1 MPKLSPASVTLLD
14 GVVVLYKRSRT
25 RKWQARFKVGSYWK
39 RITTK
44 CIDLDKAKDIA
55 LEQYMEHLF
64 KHKHG
69 IPSVSK
75 RFADIAKLSVA
86 EMRRQLEA
94 DEGKKIFVDY
104 VAVTENYLIPFF
116 GKFNIANIGYK
127 QVHAYEQWRREK
139 FGRELK
145 ASTVNTHNSAL
156 NRVFDEAVARGYMQK
171 SHLPVLSNKG
181 GASMRRADFGRQ
193 EYAQMLR
200 AFAKW
205 VRQARTSKS
214 LQMRELLKDY
224 VRFLANTGIR
234 HGTEAENVRWKHIDV
249 FEENKIKYLA
259 VWVVD
264 GKTGQREVIAKAST
278 ITCLKRIHK
287 RCTDINH
294 LTFEELLAKKL
305 DLPVFRLGDGTVTS
319 HLRQPFKKFMQDT
332 GLLIDTK
339 TGQERTLYCLRHTY
353 ATFQLVNNN
362 VDMHTLAKQM
372 GTSIQMLEKHY
383 SHLTPRLR
391 KDVLTRRLQN

>member
-1 MPKLSPASVTLLD
+1 M
-14 GVVVLYKRSRT
+14 LYKRSRT

-86 EMRRQLEA
+86 EMRRKLEA
-94 DEGKKIFVDY
+94 GEGKKIFVDY

-171 SHLPVLSNKG
+171 TQVPVLTNNG
-181 GASMRRADFGRQ
+181 RASMRRADFSRK

-214 LQMRELLKDY
+214 LQMRELLWDY
-224 VRFLANTGIR
+224 VRLLTSTGIR
-234 HGTEAENVRWKHIDV
+234 HGTEAQNLRWKHVEVIADGGRR
-249 FEENKIKYLA
+249 YLA
-259 VWVVD
+259 VWVD
-264 GKTGQREVIAKAST
+264 GKTGQREVIAKASA
-278 ITCLKRIHK
+278 ITYLKRIHK
-287 RCTDINH
+287 RCEDINQ
-294 LTFEELLAKKL
+294 LTFDELLAKKL
-305 DLPVFRLGDGTVTS
+305 DLPVFRLADGTVTKY
-319 HLRQPFKKFMQDT
+319 LCQTFKKFLEDI
-332 GLLIDTK
+332 GLLVDTK

-362 VDMHTLAKQM
+362 VDIHTLAKQM
-372 GTSIQMLEKHY
+372 GTSIQMLKKHY

-391 KDVLTRRLQN
+391 KDVLTRRANNNLNP

>member
-1 MPKLSPASVTLLD
+1 
-14 GVVVLYKRSRT
+14 
-25 RKWQARFKVGSYWK
+25 
-39 RITTK
+39 
-44 CIDLDKAKDIA
+44 LDKAKDIA

-75 RFADIAKLSVA
+75 RFADIARLSVA
-86 EMRRQLEA
+86 EMRRKLEA
-94 DEGKKIFVDY
+94 GEGKKIFVDY
-104 VAVTENYLIPFF
+104 IAVTENYLIPFF

-156 NRVFDEAVARGYMQK
+156 NRVFDEAVALGYMQK
-171 SHLPVLSNKG
+171 SQVPVLTNTG
-181 GASMRRADFGRQ
+181 RASMRRADFTRN
-193 EYAQMLR
+193 EFAQMLR
-200 AFAKW
+200 ALPHW
-205 VRQARTSKS
+205 VPQTRLSKS
-214 LQMRELLKDY
+214 LQMRELLRDY
-224 VRFLANTGIR
+224 IRFLANTGIR
-234 HGTEAENVRWKHIDV
+234 HGTEAQNVCWKHIDV
-249 FEENKIKYLA
+249 FEDNGRKYLA
-259 VWVVD
+259 VWVD
-264 GKTGQREVIAKAST
+264 GKTGQREVIARAST
-278 ITCLKRIHK
+278 ITYLKRIHK
-287 RCTDINH
+287 RCEDINQ
-294 LTFEELLAKKL
+294 LTFDELLAKKL
-305 DLPVFRLGDGTVTS
+305 DLPVFRLGDGTVTN

-332 GLLIDTK
+332 GLLIDAK

-372 GTSIQMLEKHY
+372 GTSILMLEKHY

-391 KDVLTRRLQN
+391 KDVLTR

>member
-1 MPKLSPASVTLLD
+1 MVASSLCR
-14 GVVVLYKRSRT
+14 KR
-25 RKWQARFKVGSYWK
+25 WARFKVGNYWK

-44 CIDLDKAKDIA
+44 SNELDKAKDIA

-86 EMRRQLEA
+86 EMRRKLEA

-145 ASTVNTHNSAL
+145 ASTVNTHIAAL
-156 NRVFDEAVARGYMQK
+156 NRVFDEAIARGYMQQTQV
-171 SHLPVLSNKG
+171 PVLTNTGK
-181 GASMRRADFGRQ
+181 ASLRRADFSRK

-200 AFAKW
+200 AFPHW
-205 VRQARTSKS
+205 VQQARSAKS

-224 VRFLANTGIR
+224 VRLLTSTGIR
-234 HGTEAENVRWKHIDV
+234 HGTEAQNVRWKHIDV
-249 FEENKIKYLA
+249 FEENGRKYLA
-259 VWVVD
+259 VWVD

-278 ITCLKRIHK
+278 ITYLKRIHK
-287 RCTDINH
+287 RCKDISN
-294 LTFEELLAKKL
+294 LTFEQLLAKKL
-305 DLPVFRLGDGTVTS
+305 DLPVFRLGDGTVTN

-332 GLLIDTK
+332 GLLIDAK

-353 ATFQLVNNN
+353 ATFQLVNN

-372 GTSIQMLEKHY
+372 GTSILMLEKHY

-391 KDVLTRRLQN
+391 KDVLTRRANNF

>member
-25 RKWQARFKVGSYWK
+25 RKWQARFKVGNYWK

-75 RFADIAKLSVA
+75 RFADIARLSVV
-86 EMRRQLEA
+86 EMRRKLEA
-94 DEGKKIFVDY
+94 GEGRKIFVDY

-116 GKFNIANIGYK
+116 GKFNIANIVYK

-171 SHLPVLSNKG
+171 SQVPVLTNTG
-181 GASMRRADFGRQ
+181 RASMRRADFNRN

-200 AFAKW
+200 ALPHW
-205 VRQARTSKS
+205 VKQTRLSKS
-214 LQMRELLKDY
+214 LQMRELLRDY
-224 VRFLANTGIR
+224 IRFLANTGIR
-234 HGTEAENVRWKHIDV
+234 HGTEAQNVCWKHIEV
-249 FEENKIKYLA
+249 FEDNGRKYLA
-259 VWVVD
+259 IWVD
-264 GKTGQREVIAKAST
+264 GKTGKREVIAKAST
-278 ITCLKRIHK
+278 IVYLKRIHK
-287 RCTDINH
+287 RCEGINH
-294 LTFEELLAKKL
+294 LKFDELLAKKL
-305 DLPVFRLGDGTVTS
+305 DLPVFRLGDGTVTN

-332 GLLIDTK
+332 GLLIDAK

>member
-1 MPKLSPASVTLLD
+1 M
-14 GVVVLYKRSRT
+14 LYKRTNT
-25 RKWQARFKVGSYWK
+25 RKWQARFKVSTYWK

-44 CIDLDKAKDIA
+44 CLDLDEAKDVA

-64 KHKHG
+64 KHKHS

-75 RFADIAKLSVA
+75 RFADIARLSIE
-86 EMRRQLEA
+86 EMRRQMETG
-94 DEGKKIFVDY
+94 EGLKIY
-104 VAVTENYLIPFF
+104 SAYIAVTQNYLIPFF
-116 GKFNIANIGYK
+116 GKYNIANINY
-127 QVHAYEQWRREK
+127 QMLSAYEQWRREK
-139 FGRELK
+139 IGRELK
-145 ASTVNTHNSAL
+145 ASTVNTHIAAL
-156 NRVFDEAVARGYMQK
+156 NRVFDEAIAREYMQK
-171 SHLPVLSNKG
+171 TQVPVLTNNG
-181 GASMRRADFGRQ
+181 RASMRRADFSRS
-193 EYAQMLR
+193 EYVQMLK
-200 AFAKW
+200 AFRKW
-205 VRQARTSKS
+205 VGQTRMQKS

-249 FEENKIKYLA
+249 FEENRRKYLA

-287 RCTDINH
+287 RCNDINH
-294 LTFEELLAKKL
+294 LTFEELLAKRL
-305 DLPVFRLGDGTVTS
+305 DLPVFRLADGTVTKY
-319 HLRQPFKKFMQDT
+319 LCQTFKKFLEDI
-332 GLLIDTK
+332 GLLVDTK

-391 KDVLTRRLQN
+391 KDVLTRRVNNNLNP

>member
-1 MPKLSPASVTLLD
+1 M
-14 GVVVLYKRSRT
+14 LYKRSRT
-25 RKWQARFKVGSYWK
+25 RKWQARFKVGGYWK
-39 RITTK
+39 RVTTK
-44 CIDLDKAKDIA
+44 SNDLDKAKGIA

-75 RFADIAKLSVA
+75 HFADIARLSVA
-86 EMRRQLEA
+86 EMRRKLEA
-94 DEGKKIFVDY
+94 GEGKKIFIDY
-104 VAVTENYLIPFF
+104 IAVTENYLIPFF

-156 NRVFDEAVARGYMQK
+156 NRVFDEAVALGYMQK
-171 SHLPVLSNKG
+171 SQVPVLTNTG
-181 GASMRRADFGRQ
+181 RASMRRADFTRN
-193 EYAQMLR
+193 EFAQMLR
-200 AFAKW
+200 ALPHW
-205 VRQARTSKS
+205 VPQTRLSKS
-214 LQMRELLKDY
+214 LQMRELLRDY

-234 HGTEAENVRWKHIDV
+234 HGTEAQNVCWKHIDV
-249 FEENKIKYLA
+249 FEDNGRKYLA
-259 VWVVD
+259 VWVD
-264 GKTGQREVIAKAST
+264 GKTGQREVIARAST
-278 ITCLKRIHK
+278 ITYLKRIHK
-287 RCTDINH
+287 RCEDINQ
-294 LTFEELLAKKL
+294 LTFDELLAKKL
-305 DLPVFRLGDGTVTS
+305 DLPVFRLGDGTVTN

-332 GLLIDTK
+332 GLLIDAK

-362 VDMHTLAKQM
+362 VDIHTLAKQM

-391 KDVLTRRLQN
+391 KDVLT

>member
-1 MPKLSPASVTLLD
+1 M
-14 GVVVLYKRSRT
+14 LYKRTNT
-25 RKWQARFKVGSYWK
+25 RKWQARFKVSTYWK

-44 CIDLDKAKDIA
+44 CLDLDDAKDVA

-64 KHKHG
+64 KHKHC
-69 IPSVSK
+69 IPSVSI
-75 RFADIAKLSVA
+75 RLADIARLSMA

-94 DEGKKIFVDY
+94 CEGWKIY
-104 VAVTENYLIPFF
+104 SAYIAVTENYLNPFF
-116 GKFNIANIGYK
+116 GKYNIANINYQ
-127 QVHAYEQWRREK
+127 QVKAYEEWRKEK
-139 FGRELK
+139 FDRELK
-145 ASTVNTHNSAL
+145 ASTVNTHIAAP
-156 NRVFDEAVARGYMQK
+156 NRVFDEAIVREYMQK
-171 SHLPVLSNKG
+171 TQVPVLTNNG
-181 GASMRRADFGRQ
+181 RASMRRADFNRS
-193 EYAQMLR
+193 EYVQMLK
-200 AFAKW
+200 AFRNW
-205 VRQARTSKS
+205 VGQTRMQKS

-234 HGTEAENVRWKHIDV
+234 HGTEAENVHWKHIDV

-259 VWVVD
+259 VWVG

-278 ITCLKRIHK
+278 ITCLKHIHN

-294 LTFEELLAKKL
+294 LTFEELLAKRL
-305 DLPVFRLGDGTVTS
+305 DLPVFRLADGTVTKY
-319 HLRQPFKKFMQDT
+319 LCQTFKKFLEDI
-332 GLLIDTK
+332 GLLVDTK

-391 KDVLTRRLQN
+391 KDVLTRRANNNLNP

>member
-1 MPKLSPASVTLLD
+1 M
-14 GVVVLYKRSRT
+14 LYKRSNT
-25 RKWQARFKVGSYWK
+25 RKVQARFKVSTYWK

-44 CIDLDKAKDIA
+44 CLDLDEAKDVA

-86 EMRRQLEA
+86 EMRRKLEA
-94 DEGKKIFVDY
+94 GEGKKIFVDY
-104 VAVTENYLIPFF
+104 IAVTENYLIPFF

-171 SHLPVLSNKG
+171 TQVPVLTNTG
-181 GASMRRADFGRQ
+181 RASMRRADFTRN
-193 EYAQMLR
+193 EFAQMLR
-200 AFAKW
+200 ALPRW
-205 VRQARTSKS
+205 VHQTRLSKS
-214 LQMRELLKDY
+214 LQMRELLRDY
-224 VRFLANTGIR
+224 IRFLANTGIR
-234 HGTEAENVRWKHIDV
+234 HGTEAQNVCWKHIDV
-249 FEENKIKYLA
+249 FEDNGRKYLA
-259 VWVVD
+259 VWVD
-264 GKTGQREVIAKAST
+264 GKTGQREVIARAST
-278 ITCLKRIHK
+278 ITYLKRIHK
-287 RCTDINH
+287 RCEDINQ

-305 DLPVFRLGDGTVTS
+305 DLPVFRLGDGTVTN

-332 GLLIDTK
+332 GLLIDAK

-372 GTSIQMLEKHY
+372 GTSILMLEKHY

-391 KDVLTRRLQN
+391 KDVLTR

>member
-1 MPKLSPASVTLLD
+1 M
-14 GVVVLYKRSRT
+14 LYKRSRT
-25 RKWQARFKVGSYWK
+25 RKWQARFKVGNYWK

-75 RFADIAKLSVA
+75 RFADIARLSVV
-86 EMRRQLEA
+86 EMRRKLEA
-94 DEGKKIFVDY
+94 GEGRKIFVDY

-116 GKFNIANIGYK
+116 GKFNIANITYK

-171 SHLPVLSNKG
+171 SQVPVLTNTGK
-181 GASMRRADFGRQ
+181 ASMRRADFSRC
-193 EYAQMLR
+193 EYVQMLK
-200 AFAKW
+200 AFRKW
-205 VRQARTSKS
+205 VGQTSMQKS

-234 HGTEAENVRWKHIDV
+234 HGTEAQNVGWKHIDV
-249 FEENKIKYLA
+249 FEENGRKYLA
-259 VWVVD
+259 VWVD

-278 ITCLKRIHK
+278 ITYLKRIHK
-287 RCTDINH
+287 RCDDISN
-294 LTFEELLAKKL
+294 LTFEQLLAKKL
-305 DLPVFRLGDGTVTS
+305 DLPVFRLGNGTVTN

-332 GLLIDTK
+332 GLLIDAK

>member
-25 RKWQARFKVGSYWK
+25 RKWQARFKVGNYWK

-75 RFADIAKLSVA
+75 RFADIARLSVV
-86 EMRRQLEA
+86 EMRRKLEA
-94 DEGKKIFVDY
+94 GEGRKIFVDY

-116 GKFNIANIGYK
+116 GKFNIANITYK

-156 NRVFDEAVARGYMQK
+156 NRVFDEAVTRGYMQK
-171 SHLPVLSNKG
+171 SQVPVLTNTG
-181 GASMRRADFGRQ
+181 RASMRRADFNRN

-200 AFAKW
+200 ALPHW
-205 VRQARTSKS
+205 VKQTRLSKS
-214 LQMRELLKDY
+214 LQMRELLRDY
-224 VRFLANTGIR
+224 IRFLANTGIR
-234 HGTEAENVRWKHIDV
+234 HGTEAQNVCWKHIEV
-249 FEENKIKYLA
+249 FEDNGRKYLA
-259 VWVVD
+259 IWVD
-264 GKTGQREVIAKAST
+264 GKTGQREVIARAST
-278 ITCLKRIHK
+278 ITYLKRIHK
-287 RCTDINH
+287 RCEDINH
-294 LTFEELLAKKL
+294 LKFEELLAKKL
-305 DLPVFRLGDGTVTS
+305 DLPVFRLGDGTVTN
-319 HLRQPFKKFMQDT
+319 HLRKPFKKFMQDT
-332 GLLIDTK
+332 GLLIDAK

-383 SHLTPRLR
+383 ST
-391 KDVLTRRLQN
+391 

>member
-1 MPKLSPASVTLLD
+1 M
-14 GVVVLYKRSRT
+14 LYKRTNT
-25 RKWQARFKVGSYWK
+25 RKWQARFKVSTYWK

-44 CIDLDKAKDIA
+44 CLDLDEAKEVA

-64 KHKHG
+64 KHKHS
-69 IPSVSK
+69 IPAVSK
-75 RFADIAKLSVA
+75 RFADIARLSIE

-94 DEGKKIFVDY
+94 CEGRQIY
-104 VAVTENYLIPFF
+104 SAYIAVTQNYLIPFF
-116 GKFNIANIGYK
+116 GKYNIANINYQ
-127 QVHAYEQWRREK
+127 QVSAYEEWRKQK

-145 ASTVNTHNSAL
+145 ASTVNTHIAAL
-156 NRVFDEAVARGYMQK
+156 NRVFDEAIAREYMQK
-171 SHLPVLSNKG
+171 TQVPVLTNNG
-181 GASMRRADFGRQ
+181 RASMRRADFSRC
-193 EYAQMLR
+193 EYVQMLK
-200 AFAKW
+200 AFRKW
-205 VRQARTSKS
+205 VGQTSMQKS

-234 HGTEAENVRWKHIDV
+234 HGTEAENLCWKHIDV
-249 FEENKIKYLA
+249 FVENRRKYLA

-278 ITCLKRIHK
+278 ITCLKHIHN

-294 LTFEELLAKKL
+294 LTFEELLAKRL
-305 DLPVFRLGDGTVTS
+305 DLPVFRLADGTVTKY
-319 HLRQPFKKFMQDT
+319 LCQTFKKFLEDI
-332 GLLIDTK
+332 GLLVDTK

-391 KDVLTRRLQN
+391 KDVLTRRANNF

>member
-1 MPKLSPASVTLLD
+1 M
-14 GVVVLYKRSRT
+14 LYKRSNT
-25 RKWQARFKVGSYWK
+25 RKWQARFKVSTYWK

-44 CIDLDKAKDIA
+44 CLDLDEAKEVA

-64 KHKHG
+64 KHKHS
-69 IPSVSK
+69 IPAVSK
-75 RFADIAKLSVA
+75 RFADIARLSIE
-86 EMRRQLEA
+86 EMRRQMETG
-94 DEGKKIFVDY
+94 EGLKIY
-104 VAVTENYLIPFF
+104 SAYIAVTQNYLIPFF
-116 GKFNIANIGYK
+116 GKYNIANINYQ
-127 QVHAYEQWRREK
+127 QVSAYEEWRKQK

-145 ASTVNTHNSAL
+145 ASTVNTHIAAL
-156 NRVFDEAVARGYMQK
+156 NRVFDEAIAREYMQK
-171 SHLPVLSNKG
+171 TQVPVLTNNG
-181 GASMRRADFGRQ
+181 RASMRRADFSRS
-193 EYAQMLR
+193 EYVQMLK
-200 AFAKW
+200 AFRKW
-205 VRQARTSKS
+205 VGQTRMQKS

-234 HGTEAENVRWKHIDV
+234 HGTEAENLCWKHIDV
-249 FEENKIKYLA
+249 FVENRRKYLA

-278 ITCLKRIHK
+278 ITCLKHIHN

-294 LTFEELLAKKL
+294 LTFEELLAKRL
-305 DLPVFRLGDGTVTS
+305 DLPVFRLTDGTVTKY
-319 HLRQPFKKFMQDT
+319 LCQTFKKFLEDI
-332 GLLIDTK
+332 GLLVDTK

-391 KDVLTRRLQN
+391 KDVLTRRANNNLNP

>member
-1 MPKLSPASVTLLD
+1 M
-14 GVVVLYKRSRT
+14 
-25 RKWQARFKVGSYWK
+25 
-39 RITTK
+39 
-44 CIDLDKAKDIA
+44 DLDDAKDVA

-86 EMRRQLEA
+86 EMRRKLEA
-94 DEGKKIFVDY
+94 GEGKKIFVDY

-171 SHLPVLSNKG
+171 TQVPVLTNNG
-181 GASMRRADFGRQ
+181 RASMRRADFNRC
-193 EYAQMLR
+193 EYVQMLK
-200 AFAKW
+200 AFRKW
-205 VRQARTSKS
+205 VGQTSMQKS

-234 HGTEAENVRWKHIDV
+234 HGTEAQNVRWKHIDV

-278 ITCLKRIHK
+278 ITCLKRIHN

-294 LTFEELLAKKL
+294 LTFEELLAKRL
-305 DLPVFRLGDGTVTS
+305 DLPVFRLADGTVTKY
-319 HLRQPFKKFMQDT
+319 LCQTFKKFLEDI
-332 GLLIDTK
+332 GLLVDTK

-372 GTSIQMLEKHY
+372 GTSILMLEKHY

-391 KDVLTRRLQN
+391 KDVLTRRANNF

>member
-1 MPKLSPASVTLLD
+1 M
-14 GVVVLYKRSRT
+14 LYKRTNT
-25 RKWQARFKVGSYWK
+25 RKWQARFKVSTYWK

-44 CIDLDKAKDIA
+44 CLDLDEAQDVA

-64 KHKHG
+64 KHKHS

-75 RFADIAKLSVA
+75 RFADIARLSIE
-86 EMRRQLEA
+86 EMKRQLEA
-94 DEGKKIFVDY
+94 CEGRKIY
-104 VAVTENYLIPFF
+104 SAYIAVTQNYLIPFF
-116 GKFNIANIGYK
+116 GKYNIANINYQ
-127 QVHAYEQWRREK
+127 QVSAYEEWRKQK

-145 ASTVNTHNSAL
+145 ASTVNTHIAAL
-156 NRVFDEAVARGYMQK
+156 NRVFDEAIAREYMQK
-171 SHLPVLSNKG
+171 TQVPVLTNNG
-181 GASMRRADFGRQ
+181 RASMRRADFSRC
-193 EYAQMLR
+193 EYVQMLK
-200 AFAKW
+200 AFRKW
-205 VRQARTSKS
+205 VGQTHMQKS

-234 HGTEAENVRWKHIDV
+234 HGTEAQNVRWKHIDV
-249 FEENKIKYLA
+249 FVENRRKYLA
-259 VWVVD
+259 VWVD

-287 RCTDINH
+287 RCNDINH
-294 LTFEELLAKKL
+294 LTFDELLEQKL
-305 DLPVFRLGDGTVTS
+305 DLPVFRLADGTVTKY
-319 HLRQPFKKFMQDT
+319 LCQTFKKFLEDI
-332 GLLIDTK
+332 GLLVDTK

-372 GTSIQMLEKHY
+372 GTSILMLEKHY

-391 KDVLTRRLQN
+391 KDVLTRRANNNLNP

>member
-1 MPKLSPASVTLLD
+1 M
-14 GVVVLYKRSRT
+14 LYKRSRT
-25 RKWQARFKVGSYWK
+25 RKWQARFKVGNYWK
-39 RITTK
+39 RVTTK
-44 CIDLDKAKDIA
+44 SNELDKAKDIA

-75 RFADIAKLSVA
+75 RFADIARLSVV
-86 EMRRQLEA
+86 EMRRKLEA
-94 DEGKKIFVDY
+94 GEGRKIFVDY

-116 GKFNIANIGYK
+116 GKFNIANIVYK

-156 NRVFDEAVARGYMQK
+156 NRVFDEAVAREYMQK
-171 SHLPVLSNKG
+171 SQVPVLTNTG
-181 GASMRRADFGRQ
+181 RASMRRADFNRN

-200 AFAKW
+200 ALPHW
-205 VRQARTSKS
+205 VKQTRLSKS
-214 LQMRELLKDY
+214 LQMRELLRDY
-224 VRFLANTGIR
+224 IRFLANTGIR
-234 HGTEAENVRWKHIDV
+234 HGTEAQNVCWKHIEV
-249 FEENKIKYLA
+249 FEDNGRKYLA
-259 VWVVD
+259 IWVD
-264 GKTGQREVIAKAST
+264 GKTGKREVIARAST
-278 ITCLKRIHK
+278 ITYLKRIHK
-287 RCTDINH
+287 RCEGINH
-294 LTFEELLAKKL
+294 LKFDELLAKKL
-305 DLPVFRLGDGTVTS
+305 DLPVFRLGDGTVTN

-332 GLLIDTK
+332 GLLIDAK

-391 KDVLTRRLQN
+391 KDVLTR